1 MRIEIPH
8 VLVEEHHQRLREA
21 AQAPAAPLLA
31 KLWAIVRRRQKPET
45 PWALAS

>member
-1 MRIEIPH
+1 MEISR

-21 AQAPAAPLLA
+21 AQAPAAPLVA
-31 KLWAIVRRRQKPET
+31 KLWAIVRRRRKPET